1 MIFFEKRDEL
11 FQHVLFA
18 VTLFDSGARHHDHAD
33 GNRAAMT
40 NGKIACR
47 FDGVTERVAKV
58 QRPARAGVKFIFL
71 DHVALHRDAELEN
84 VLKLLARGR
93 FVEVFEERM
102 ALEHR
107 GLDDLRAAIV
117 ENGVGEGRQNVRVTE
132 DQGWLA
138 ERADEVLARRKIN
151 RRLSADGGIDLRQK
165 RCRNLDKANP
175 AKIRRRQMGA
185 YMPQSGTAGLRY
197 EAKIFDLL
205 SALLEWNDLTLS
217 TPAVACISAKDQEA
231 LQSLKHFLRQN
242 YSAQV
247 DLPRLAQMCYM
258 SKSKLTYLF
267 RMLYGTTIYEFVLA
281 CRIDRAKELLADQE
295 KKISEIATLVGYE
308 RQSSFSAAFHQRTGI
323 TPNEFRRQLG
333 N

>member
-1 MIFFEKRDEL
+1 MPEFYEQQL
-11 FQHVLFA
+11 PALMGQ
-18 VTLFDSGARHHDHAD
+18 GATQVRKAACSLD
-33 GNRAAMT
+33 GS
-40 NGKIACR
+40 
-47 FDGVTERVAKV
+47 VSLPEV
-58 QRPARAGVKFIFL
+58 
-71 DHVALHRDAELEN
+71 ES
-84 VLKLLARGR
+84 LL
-93 FVEVFEERM
+93 
-102 ALEHR
+102 
-107 GLDDLRAAIV
+107 
-117 ENGVGEGRQNVRVTE
+117 
-132 DQGWLA
+132 
-138 ERADEVLARRKIN
+138 
-151 RRLSADGGIDLRQK
+151 
-165 RCRNLDKANP
+165 
-175 AKIRRRQMGA
+175 RQMGA

-295 KKISEIATLVGYE
+295 KRSARLQRWLDMRGK
-308 RQSSFSAAFHQRTGI
+308 AAFLPHFTREQASLPTSSDANWATNKKNI
-323 TPNEFRRQLG
+323 I
-333 N
+333 